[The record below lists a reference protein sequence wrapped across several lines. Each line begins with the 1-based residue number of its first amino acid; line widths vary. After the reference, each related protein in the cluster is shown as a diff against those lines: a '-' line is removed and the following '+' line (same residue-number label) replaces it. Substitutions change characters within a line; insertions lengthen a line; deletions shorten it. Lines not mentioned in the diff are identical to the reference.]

1 MNERNLE
8 FLFQSKNKKYICN
21 YITDNEANTA
31 NQIKQ
36 LTKQNKKYKR
46 KIKSLTKVLFEEEKN
61 AKYNDADSNVNTSD
75 QFGGKASKRAKQKV

>member
-21 YITDNEANTA
+21 DITDNEANTA

-36 LTKQNKKYKR
+36 LTEQNKKYKR
-46 KIKSLTKVLFEEEKN
+46 KIKSLTKVSFEEEKDTESN
-61 AKYNDADSNVNTSD
+61 GADSNVNAGD
-75 QFGGKASKRAKQKV
+75 QFGGKASKRAKKD